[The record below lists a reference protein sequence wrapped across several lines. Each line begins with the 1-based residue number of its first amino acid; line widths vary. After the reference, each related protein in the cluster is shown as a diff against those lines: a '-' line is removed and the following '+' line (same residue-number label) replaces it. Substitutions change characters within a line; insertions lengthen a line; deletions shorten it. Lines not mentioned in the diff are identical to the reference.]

1 MDATYHS
8 LSQRI
13 IRQFALKESEGQ
25 NRLLV
30 ALAGPPGSGKSTIAA
45 QVVQQVAS
53 MPSGPSIVAVSVDGF
68 HLSRATLRSL
78 PNATEALAR
87 RGAPWTFDSAA
98 AAKLVQRLRDGAGK
112 YSVTAPTFDHAVK
125 DPVPDDLMVGPHV
138 QVCILEGNYLLSDE
152 EPWGG
157 IASIV
162 DECWLIKVDTL
173 LARSRVA
180 ERHLKSGIE
189 DTMEK
194 ALKRAN
200 ENDLVNGEYVIKHSE
215 GRRACGP
222 PSPAPTESLRR
233 EGDNHPNVEH
243 RKDTPPVEL
252 SRHTATLNQL
262 SL

>member
-1 MDATYHS
+1 
-8 LSQRI
+8 
-13 IRQFALKESEGQ
+13 
-25 NRLLV
+25 
-30 ALAGPPGSGKSTIAA
+30 
-45 QVVQQVAS
+45 
-53 MPSGPSIVAVSVDGF
+53 MPSGPSVVAVSVDGF
-68 HLSRATLRSL
+68 HFSRATLRSL

-87 RGAPWTFDSAA
+87 RGAPWTFDGAA

-125 DPVPDDLMVGPHV
+125 DPVPDGLTVGPHV

-152 EPWGG
+152 EPWDG

-200 ENDLVNGEYVIKHSE
+200 ENDLVNGEYVMKHSE
-215 GRRACGP
+215 GRYDVLI
-222 PSPAPTESLRR
+222 ES
-233 EGDNHPNVEH
+233 VEE
-243 RKDTPPVEL
+243 R
-252 SRHTATLNQL
+252 NL
-262 SL
+262 SLD